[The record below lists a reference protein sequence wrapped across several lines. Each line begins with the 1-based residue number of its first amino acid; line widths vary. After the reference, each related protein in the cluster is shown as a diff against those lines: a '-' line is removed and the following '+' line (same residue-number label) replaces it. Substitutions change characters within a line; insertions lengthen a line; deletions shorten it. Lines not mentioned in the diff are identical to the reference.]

1 MRVCERYNRGCEHEE
16 EASVEE
22 EVVEA
27 MDPKPEIEDSCK
39 PRCVKQLISYEACV
53 KRIEEDENGQKH
65 CTGQYFDYWGC
76 IDQCAAPK
84 LFRKIVWEWLISVIV
99 SV

>member
-39 PRCVKQLISYEACV
+39 PRCVKQLISYEVWDLIHMSVGWKRNCPCLCACS
-53 KRIEEDENGQKH
+53 
-65 CTGQYFDYWGC
+65 
-76 IDQCAAPK
+76 
-84 LFRKIVWEWLISVIV
+84 IVIGRHQGPTSWWTNQVV
-99 SV
+99 VVVF